1 MIGTIRQKPCPTFN
15 LIRKVASVAAGMT
28 AVAAV
33 VAAGACA
40 ANWTRRPSRQ
50 REVGIEQRQLAALVQ
65 MADAVNAGDAGRYA
79 SVYAPN
85 AVITIYGSGKLQ
97 GRDAIE
103 QHEVE
108 LLREFPGTRLAFYTL
123 WQREALAVVRYGV
136 NGKTARGEPM
146 GHEGLLFFRF
156 DPSGLIVEEHR
167 YLDSLT
173 PMAQMG
179 MLGGAAARA
188 LPVLP
193 ARMEVLVAED
203 SQREKKNAA
212 VVTATLAAMDSEN
225 EPAFLSTLAHDPVV
239 DELIYTEPFT
249 GKQEVAP
256 GGSRKCFE
264 TSGRVEPISPHSSD
278 AKALPGPFP
287 MDQLDFAVLD
297 LFDPPL
303 NLCCPGHF
311 DGRIRLAVKAF
322 QESSG
327 KFCTVVFRS
336 AVRLPRTNLPC
347 GGSCRTF

>member
-15 LIRKVASVAAGMT
+15 LIRKVASLAAGMT

-50 REVGIEQRQLAALVQ
+50 SEVGIEQRQLAALAQ

-79 SVYAPN
+79 SVYAPH

-173 PMAQMG
+173 PMAQLG
-179 MLGGAAARA
+179 ILGGTAARA

-193 ARMEVLVAED
+193 ARMEVLVAEY
-203 SQREKKNAA
+203 SPREKKNAA
-212 VVTATLAAMDSEN
+212 VVTAALAAMDSEN
-225 EPAFLSTLAHDPVV
+225 EPAFLSTLADDPVV

-249 GKQEVAP
+249 GKQEVARWFHDWTHAVAGASSEITNIVP
-256 GGSRKCFE
+256 VGDSVLAE
-264 TSGRVEPISPHSSD
+264 TIVQGTLNG
-278 AKALPGPFP
+278 AL
-287 MDQLDFAVLD
+287 
-297 LFDPPL
+297 
-303 NLCCPGHF
+303 
-311 DGRIRLAVKAF
+311 GRIRAGGKAF
-322 QESSG
+322 TVHRAMVFELRNGRITHIRAYMNG
-327 KFCTVVFRS
+327 KELAE
-336 AVRLPRTNLPC
+336 AVGQWPPRA
-347 GGSCRTF
+347 